1 MFLFRDPVQKLS
13 YCVIMFFLFWIGEI
27 GAVEDETKELSEK
40 TIGSYSIFFASFAR
54 SLEYSLK
61 IWFYLRVVKLKPQ

>member
-1 MFLFRDPVQKLS
+1 MQKLS